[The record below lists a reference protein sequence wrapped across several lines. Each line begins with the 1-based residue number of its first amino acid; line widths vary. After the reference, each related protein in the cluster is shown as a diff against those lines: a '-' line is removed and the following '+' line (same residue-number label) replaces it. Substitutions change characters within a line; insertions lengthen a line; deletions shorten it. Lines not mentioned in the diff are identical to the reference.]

1 VIEHGKAQKEIRF
14 AAEDMR
20 EMWQAIHMAQEVGDC
35 LGGSPVLFAAVQTGR
50 IKWA

>member
-1 VIEHGKAQKEIRF
+1 MIGYGKAQKEIRS
-14 AAEDMR
+14 ATEDMR
-20 EMWQAIHMAQEVGDC
+20 EMWQAIHMAQEVGDR

>member
-1 VIEHGKAQKEIRF
+1 VVAHGKAQKEIRS

-20 EMWQAIHMAQEVGDC
+20 ELWQAIHMAQEVGGC